1 MQGTRQT
8 RILATLGPVTQTEE
22 TIGALLDAGAESHL
36 QDDVLMACTA
46 SEQDFDDDVID
57 SGELPFSPLLT
68 PSYAFLANDL

>member
-1 MQGTRQT
+1 VNGHTDC
-8 RILATLGPVTQTEE
+8 VV
-22 TIGALLDAGAESHL
+22 ALLDAGAESHL

-68 PSYAFLANDL
+68 PS